1 MIFAR
6 SARIHRNRRPKGF
19 TLVELLVVMT
29 LFGLL
34 SLALVG
40 GLRFGTRAWE
50 AGAARGEALS
60 QIEVVQGVIR
70 RQLGEVV
77 PPALEGAR
85 TSESVVFAGAA
96 DSLEFFTY
104 FPGHRGAGGRN
115 YFRLAILPDDEQMR
129 LDLSWRL
136 YRADGSLYE
145 NADAEDD
152 GDSGEERKLIAGIES
167 AEFRYFGALDRD
179 REPDWHDEWDLE
191 EKLPELVA
199 LTITFSPGD
208 RRYWPELI
216 VAPRLAAQS
225 IR

>member
-1 MIFAR
+1 MISGRAAGIR
-6 SARIHRNRRPKGF
+6 HRRAKGF

-29 LFGLL
+29 LFGLI

-60 QIEVVQGVIR
+60 QIEIVQGVIR

-77 PPALEGAR
+77 PPELEGAE
-85 TSESVVFAGAA
+85 TSESTAFTGTA

-104 FPGHRGAGGRN
+104 FPGHRGVGGRN
-115 YFRLAILPDDEQMR
+115 YFRLAILPDDELMR

-145 NADAEDD
+145 NPEAEDD
-152 GDSGEERKLIAGIES
+152 GESGEERRLIVGIES
-167 AEFRYFGALDRD
+167 ADFRYFGATDRD
-179 REPDWHDEWDLE
+179 REPDWHDRWNLE
-191 EKLPELVA
+191 EELPELVA
-199 LTITFSPGD
+199 LTIAFPPGD

-216 VAPRLAAQS
+216 VATRLATQ
-225 IR
+225 RTR